1 MKLMFETQE
10 TLEQIRAYLGDCHR
24 CRLCET
30 RRSIV
35 FGSGDPHAALMIVGE
50 APGFDEDVKGE
61 PFVGRA
67 GKELMKW
74 LTAMHL
80 TREQVYIAN
89 TIKCR
94 PPDNRTPYDHEQ
106 TACFPFLRRQIV
118 AVAPRVI
125 LALGSPA
132 IRVLTTCGQGVSAI
146 HGKVFSFEGIPLIST
161 FHPAAVLR
169 DRDAYFPNVVQDL
182 IVLVNLLYRKGE
194 KQ

>member
-1 MKLMFETQE
+1 MNEFQE
-10 TLEQIRAYLGDCHR
+10 TLEQIRADLGDCRR

-30 RRSIV
+30 RRSLV

-50 APGFDEDVKGE
+50 APGLDEDVKGE

-74 LTAMHL
+74 LAAMHL

-94 PPDNRTPYDHEQ
+94 PPDNRTPYESEQ
-106 TACFPFLRRQIV
+106 TACFPFLRRQIA
-118 AVAPRVI
+118 AVAPRAI
-125 LALGSPA
+125 LALGTPA
-132 IRVLTTCGQGVSAI
+132 VRVLVPGARGVSAV
-146 HGKVFSFEGIPLIST
+146 HGQILSFEGTPLIAT

-169 DRDAYFPNVVQDL
+169 DREAYFPDVIQDL
-182 IVLVNLLYRKGE
+182 IVLVNTLYQGE